1 MGFEPTASASRT
13 QRSTKLSHSP
23 YSNRCPTY
31 HIDVQNAKASEPEIG
46 NLTILQLLVGE
57 PDAAL

>member
-1 MGFEPTASASRT
+1 MERTKDCEDLGLVGFEPTASASRT

-46 NLTILQLLVGE
+46 N
-57 PDAAL
+57 